1 MGCGSGPGPELGARV
16 AERGRAVHE
25 QGKSQRERERERE
38 RERWLSGG
46 IDSTVGPTGR
56 ESRERALTRGPLG
69 LIKFDLFQTDSNS
82 FKFDLIHTGPSYAP

>member
-38 RERWLSGG
+38 GEVAIGWDRLDGG
-46 IDSTVGPTGR
+46 THWQGEQG
-56 ESRERALTRGPLG
+56 ESADPWPAG
-69 LIKFDLFQTDSNS
+69 FN
-82 FKFDLIHTGPSYAP
+82 